1 MQIHTNIML
10 QYFHVAFELPT
21 TYLASVQRATKL
33 QSSLHS
39 FLHSM
44 LRLSCC
50 QLRSLHSAMVQEK
63 CTSLESVISK
73 KEKEKRK
80 CCTLVGGLE
89 SYGHGNRM
97 KCLKRVQ
104 AAQCGVIRCAHAVFC
119 VASSIFSPWLQKK
132 YMERTPLETLY
143 RFRSRRG
150 LREFE
155 GRSSRVF

>member
-1 MQIHTNIML
+1 MRTRRESKSHLECGGTRETPIEAEMHSASPDTWWR
-10 QYFHVAFELPT
+10 PT
-21 TYLASVQRATKL
+21 QRCD
-33 QSSLHS
+33 
-39 FLHSM
+39 
-44 LRLSCC
+44 RRC

-63 CTSLESVISK
+63 CTSLESVISR

-150 LREFE
+150 LRGFA